1 MNKKIIFGLILCSF
15 LFGFMA
21 LAQETEI
28 SADDFGLSE
37 PTLLPNQTFYFLKD
51 WWRDTKLFF
60 TINPVKDAELRQEI
74 ANEKLLEIKSMIGS
88 GVEEDIL
95 KKAREKYEIQQ
106 RKLEK
111 TIEKI
116 QNRDDERTE
125 KFKDKFFEYQIL
137 HQKILEKLEQTV
149 SKETLE
155 NITTMRLEQIDRF
168 KETMFKIESQE
179 KVQERLEN
187 ALQNIQGSEFK
198 DFENLDIIGRIRERV
213 ENQERNEILQQVEG
227 NLRQNFTKK
236 IKALPVEKKEQI
248 EEFFQGLQGNAENQL
263 RILEEIQEQAQER
276 IETREWINIGV
287 EAIQEKILEREQQR
301 EQEQINKIDSTDKGS
316 SKK

>member
-15 LFGFMA
+15 LFGFIA
-21 LAQETEI
+21 LAQKTEI

-37 PTLLPNQTFYFLKD
+37 PTLLPNHTFYFLKD

-60 TINPVKDAELRQEI
+60 IINPVKNAELRQKI
-74 ANEKLLEIKSMIGS
+74 ANEKLLEIKSMIEAD
-88 GVEEDIL
+88 VEENIL
-95 KKAREKYEIQQ
+95 EKAREKYEIQQ

-116 QNRDDERTE
+116 QNRKDEKTE
-125 KFKDKFFEYQIL
+125 KFRDKFFEHQIL

-149 SKETLE
+149 SEEILE
-155 NITTMRLEQIDRF
+155 NITAMRLEQINRF

-187 ALQNIQGSEFK
+187 ALQNIQGSKFK
-198 DFENLDIIGRIRERV
+198 DFENLDIIGRIREKV
-213 ENQERNEILQQVEG
+213 ENQERNQILRQVEV

-236 IKALPVEKKEQI
+236 IEALPVGEKEEI

-263 RILEEIQEQAQER
+263 RILEKIKEQAQER
-276 IETREWINIGV
+276 IETRKRINVGV
-287 EAIQEKILEREQQR
+287 EAIQEKILKKEQQR
-301 EQEQINKIDSTDKGS
+301 DQEQINNPDNTNKGS